1 MSQAHDTPKARTV
14 NPETPSRQPPRA
26 IAGAIY
32 SQADVIHNF
41 GIDVKTFRRWK
52 LSGLRTVPAGT
63 RSDIVLGD
71 DLNAFFKTDIVLA
84 PAYSSPHKKKN
95 AARRKKGD
103 TK

>member
-1 MSQAHDTPKARTV
+1 MSHEHDTPKARTV
-14 NPETPSRQPPRA
+14 NTETPSPIPPRA

-32 SQADVIHNF
+32 FQADVIHNF

-52 LSGLRTVPAGT
+52 LSGLRTTAAGT

-71 DLNAFFKTDIVLA
+71 DLNAFFRTEVQLA

-95 AARRKKGD
+95 AARRKKDG